1 MLRECNISEEDLQWD
16 DIWDR
21 SELLQQEI
29 RKLEEIAYDSMLYA
43 SPVCFIIE
51 ILYDYCSF
59 KANSQGHVREQSG
72 LKSQC
77 ES

>member
-29 RKLEEIAYDSMLYA
+29 RKLEEIAYDSML
-43 SPVCFIIE
+43 
-51 ILYDYCSF
+51 
-59 KANSQGHVREQSG
+59 
-72 LKSQC
+72 
-77 ES
+77 